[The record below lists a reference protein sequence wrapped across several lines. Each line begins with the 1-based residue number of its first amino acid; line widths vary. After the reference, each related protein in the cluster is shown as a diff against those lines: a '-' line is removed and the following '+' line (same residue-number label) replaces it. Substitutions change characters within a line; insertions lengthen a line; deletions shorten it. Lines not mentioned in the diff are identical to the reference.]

1 MIPPTRRRPRSAC
14 VVLTWLAA
22 VLSLQVGDALAQ
34 TSAPPAVVE
43 TALALADGTTLRYG
57 ISVPAGAD
65 GEPRPLVLVLHPGG
79 RAEYYGSSFMQSIV
93 EPALRSWGA
102 VMVAPDVPDRSWATA
117 RSERAVVALLEDVM
131 ARHRID
137 PARILVTGFSM
148 GGGGTWY
155 LAARQPE
162 LFTGAIVMA
171 GSARSA
177 DLAAVRMPIY
187 LIHSPDDE
195 VVPFAGAEEAYR
207 TLSARGHPVELR
219 VLPGYGHYMMGAY
232 VPALRLA
239 GSWML
244 QRWSEDSR

>member
-1 MIPPTRRRPRSAC
+1 MRSVALRSAFERVFVTC
-14 VVLTWLAA
+14 LCAMLVLD
-22 VLSLQVGDALAQ
+22 VGHVRAQ
-34 TSAPPAVVE
+34 RTPPPDVIE
-43 TALALADGTTLRYG
+43 TTLELADGTTVRYG
-57 ISVPAGAD
+57 ISVPTATDPA
-65 GEPRPLVLVLHPGG
+65 EPRALVLVLHPGG
-79 RAEYYGSSFMQSIV
+79 RGEYYGSSFMQSIV

-102 VMVAPDVPDRSWATA
+102 IVVAPDVPDRSWSTE
-117 RSERAVVALLEDVM
+117 RSERAVMALIADVRG
-131 ARHRID
+131 RHAID
-137 PARILVTGFSM
+137 PARVLVTGFSM

-162 LFTGAIVMA
+162 VFTGAIVMA

-177 DLAAVRMPIY
+177 DLADVRVPVY

-232 VPALRLA
+232 VPALRVA
-239 GSWML
+239 GAWML
-244 QRWSEDSR
+244 ERWSEDNR

>member
-1 MIPPTRRRPRSAC
+1 MTMRSVR
-14 VVLTWLAA
+14 VVVTWLAA
-22 VLSLQVGDALAQ
+22 VLALDAGHVVAQ
-34 TSAPPAVVE
+34 TSTPPAVVE
-43 TALALADGTTLRYG
+43 TTLELPDGTTLRYG
-57 ISVPAGAD
+57 ISAPAAAD
-65 GEPRPLVLVLHPGG
+65 GAEPRPLVLVLHPGG
-79 RAEYYGSSFMQSIV
+79 RGEYYGSSFMQSIV

-137 PARILVTGFSM
+137 PARVLVTGFSM
-148 GGGGTWY
+148 GGAGTWY
-155 LAARQPE
+155 LAARRPE

-171 GSARSA
+171 GSPRGA

-207 TLSARGHPVELR
+207 SLAARGHPVELR

-239 GSWML
+239 GTWML
-244 QRWSEDSR
+244 ERWSEDGR